1 MLNEYL
7 FVGGVIVLGGVGLI
21 SVVLYLIFKK
31 NLTMRLWLGLVPSIG
46 VLVIITYIWGR
57 SGGLYNLTLTF
68 TLVPFGIAIL
78 IVNFLLVG
86 KTIMGRINDSVDAI
100 NETANHVTAASSQ
113 ISSSIQS
120 LAEGSSEQAAAIE
133 ETSSSLEEMSSM
145 TKQNAN
151 NANQADSLMK
161 ETSKIVADANTSM
174 GALTTS
180 MAEITKASHETSRI
194 IKTIDE
200 IAFQTNLLALNAAV
214 EAARAG
220 EAGAGF
226 AVVAEEVR
234 NLSMRAAEAA
244 QNTSSLIED
253 TVKKIGD
260 GSKLVTA
267 TSEDFAK
274 VSESVRQVGG
284 LVSEITSASNEQ
296 AQGIDQ
302 VNISVSEM
310 DKVVQQNAANA
321 EEIAS
326 IAKEMES
333 QAADMKGVVNDM
345 IMLIR
350 GIGKEAEGETRY
362 SVKRNEESAAHR
374 IRSTDII
381 PLKDEGF
388 SHF

>member
-1 MLNEYL
+1 MLKEYL
-7 FVGGVIVLGGVGLI
+7 FVGGVVILGGVCLI
-21 SVVLYLIFKK
+21 TAVLYLIFKK
-31 NLTMRLWLGLVPSIG
+31 NLTMRLWLGLVPSIS

-57 SGGLYNLTLTF
+57 SGGVNHLTLTF

-362 SVKRNEESAAHR
+362 SEKRNEESAAHR